1 MGTFSS
7 NVVKLQTKK
16 TTPKD
21 NYCEQM
27 TLCKRNSS

>member
-21 NYCEQM
+21 DYYEQM
-27 TLCKRNSS
+27 TLWKRNFS